1 MRNRTLTQSWRLF
14 RRLTRIHGDAT
25 RKTRMAE
32 TVEQLE
38 SAVRRAN
45 CAEYMLTR
53 LDQYLKKHTV

>member
-14 RRLTRIHGDAT
+14 RRLTRIHVEAT

-38 SAVRRAN
+38 SAMRRVN
-45 CAEYMLTR
+45 CAEFMLAK
-53 LDQYLKKHTV
+53 LNQYLNKHTA